1 MSSHEHEPR
10 GERID
15 EPAAHSHPHARSARV
30 QRALD
35 EASTPDPDR
44 KSQERNVAVAI
55 AVLAALVVLV
65 LVLVVSGATGM
76 FHP

>member
-1 MSSHEHEPR
+1 MSSHEHEP
-10 GERID
+10 GEHTD
-15 EPAAHSHPHARSARV
+15 AHEANGHPHARSARV

-35 EASTPDPDR
+35 ASSAPDPER
-44 KSQERNVAVAI
+44 HKQERNVAVAI

-65 LVLVVSGATGM
+65 LILVASGATGM